1 MRRIG
6 SGEPCAL
13 AVEDRIGCNN
23 QSVWRRN
30 EEYPTASVQ
39 VSESANGKCRPL
51 FACKRNAPSSG
62 RQSWLL
68 PLGATTDVP
77 EVRL

>member
-1 MRRIG
+1 MRRIV

-13 AVEDRIGCNN
+13 AIEDRIGCNN
-23 QSVWRRN
+23 RSVRRRN

-51 FACKRNAPSSG
+51 FACTRNAPLRVDSPG
-62 RQSWLL
+62 YF
-68 PLGATTDVP
+68 
-77 EVRL
+77 RLAPRPTFPK